1 MITTVTLI
9 LAAAVLALLAVGM
22 GWVLGWASRVFHVE
36 IDPKEEATMTEGAA
50 PDFSGAAELTAGI
63 ERSLGR
69 VAGEVHASDVFGVT
83 HESGDRVVIT
93 AAALER
99 AGGFGFGSGGGG
111 EGAEAGSGGGGGGGG
126 SAAGRAVAAIEIAP
140 GE

>member
-1 MITTVTLI
+1 
-9 LAAAVLALLAVGM
+9 
-22 GWVLGWASRVFHVE
+22 
-36 IDPKEEATMTEGAA
+36 MTEGAA

-69 VAGEVHASDVFGVT
+69 VAGEVHASDVFGVA

-126 SAAGRAVAAIEIAP
+126 SAAGRPVAAIEIAP
-140 GE
+140 DGVRVHAIVDTTRIGIAGLAALMALFRGRAMVLRRR